1 MSACAVASNT
11 VVFWIIFLTKTITAK
26 TISIVQ
32 VPTKSHLN
40 DKNNEI
46 RKKSLP
52 ESTNRMERLL
62 HVCCQQLQGNEKP
75 SRRRTHIPV
84 AMTTTLQLKRR
95 LIIPSCRLP
104 LLKLWRRRVES
115 FTPRSDSFSLLYYTT
130 IFTTRIRTPTN
141 NVWSRNISSAF
152 PVPGFLL
159 IFVLAVTWNL
169 YVLIM
174 CMCTCTCTRVRALKA
189 HISRYKQCHSFL
201 NHPTTTTCVYVQCS
215 SLNPFS
221 SKSSDRPV
229 SKLLLFLI
237 NSKWSDATCV
247 RSLDLN
253 YEPITVCE
261 HEELLAAYD
270 CSETNVYV
278 YRYVPYST
286 GSYDFMIEMGL
297 VTYPFVVDMN

>member
-115 FTPRSDSFSLLYYTT
+115 FTPSDSFSLLYYTT
-130 IFTTRIRTPTN
+130 IFTTRIRMPTN

-174 CMCTCTCTRVRALKA
+174 CTWVRVRALKA

-201 NHPTTTTCVYVQCS
+201 NHPV
-215 SLNPFS
+215 
-221 SKSSDRPV
+221 
-229 SKLLLFLI
+229 
-237 NSKWSDATCV
+237 CV
-247 RSLDLN
+247 RAVQQPQS
-253 YEPITVCE
+253 I
-261 HEELLAAYD
+261 
-270 CSETNVYV
+270 
-278 YRYVPYST
+278 
-286 GSYDFMIEMGL
+286 F
-297 VTYPFVVDMN
+297 